1 MSDIV
6 KIEEVKNVIIPL
18 RGLEVILASEVA
30 KLYGL
35 ETKVINQ
42 AVKNNPEKFPKGFV
56 YELTKEEWEFLRS
69 KILTLENKP
78 GKGHY
83 PKYLPKA
90 FTEKGLYMLA
100 TILKSP
106 IATQT
111 TIAIVETFAQVRELK
126 REIHEMHD
134 EKDKNK
140 QLSRIEKIGHI
151 IADLMSPDLQ
161 TSETESS
168 MEVNIFIGKFKH
180 TVKRTRRPELRDKL
194 ADIAGR
200 LLDRGYS
207 EDEIKEI
214 LK

>member
-1 MSDIV
+1 M
-6 KIEEVKNVIIPL
+6 
-18 RGLEVILASEVA
+18 
-30 KLYGL
+30 
-35 ETKVINQ
+35 
-42 AVKNNPEKFPKGFV
+42 
-56 YELTKEEWEFLRS
+56 S
-69 KILTLENKP
+69 KIFTLENKP

-134 EKDKNK
+134 EKDKTK

-151 IADLMSPDLQ
+151 IADLMNPDLQ

-180 TVKRTRRPELRDKL
+180 TVKRVSGKTRCMKNVKKNVK
-194 ADIAGR
+194 
-200 LLDRGYS
+200 S
-207 EDEIKEI
+207 EVSYNFAE
-214 LK
+214 